1 MGQFGAVVGPD
12 TLAPGAV
19 AAGLGGQQLE
29 PRPSVAGVV
38 GRDPGPGSAGGPASW
53 PSMGSAPGRRHRPR
67 TAHRSSCHPLVWR
80 WLSCQPRLVEEVG
93 QPVGAVAGP
102 AAARWG
108 AGPAAGITA
117 SSPGWV
123 PLATSCSRYWVR
135 FRIGVWEPEQ
145 SRTTR
150 RELGGLVI
158 IPPGSGH
165 RRSGD
170 QRRPP
175 HGRPAASGC
184 GPWPGGG
191 VQLADQLGVAALGLD
206 RGQPVRQG
214 GPLPRPTLRGAPCVL
229 LDQQPLVAAVLQ
241 A

>member
-29 PRPSVAGVV
+29 PRPSVAGSSAGTL
-38 GRDPGPGSAGGPASW
+38 GRDLLVDQPAGPPWAQHLVVATDPGQLTGPAATPWCGDGCPASRGW
-53 PSMGSAPGRRHRPR
+53 SRRSASRSGPSP
-67 TAHRSSCHPLVWR
+67 
-80 WLSCQPRLVEEVG
+80 
-93 QPVGAVAGP
+93 GP

-135 FRIGVWEPEQ
+135 FRVGVWEPEQ

>member
-29 PRPSVAGVV
+29 PRPAVAGV

-53 PSMGSAPGRRHRPR
+53 PSMGSALVVATDPGQLTGPAA
-67 TAHRSSCHPLVWR
+67 TPLVWR
-80 WLSCQPRLVEEVG
+80 WLSYQPRLVEEVG
-93 QPVGAVAGP
+93 QPVGPSPGP
-102 AAARWG
+102 AAVRGG

-123 PLATSCSRYWVR
+123 PPATSCSRYWVR

-145 SRTTR
+145 SWTTR
-150 RELGGLVI
+150 RELGRTGASS
-158 IPPGSGH
+158 PGSGH

-191 VQLADQLGVAALGLD
+191 GAAG
-206 RGQPVRQG
+206 
-214 GPLPRPTLRGAPCVL
+214 RPAWCCCPGA
-229 LDQQPLVAAVLQ
+229 
-241 A
+241 

>member
-93 QPVGAVAGP
+93 QPVGAVAG
-102 AAARWG
+102 ASCCQMGCWSSGWDHGQLARLG
-108 AGPAAGITA
+108 AAGHQLLQVL
-117 SSPGWV
+117 GEV
-123 PLATSCSRYWVR
+123 PRRRLGARA
-135 FRIGVWEPEQ
+135 IADDPEGA
-145 SRTTR
+145 
-150 RELGGLVI
+150 GGLVI